1 MSWLDS
7 LYFQSKILKLLTKK
21 EDFDRFLSGKEISK
35 KYLRGYLYLIEV
47 TINDLINCIEFLIP
61 NENIYDLI
69 HYQNITL
76 KDIPKKYKDSSQE
89 LNFIIRLEKIRKDT
103 AELRNSGDNN
113 INEKLKNLYKLVNE
127 ILNHFLSEKR
137 AKINNKNKE
146 KENLYFIVELTN
158 KQNYIEIDFDL
169 FEDQQEPV
177 PIYPACNYYNLGY
190 QEIYDEY
197 HLQNP
202 KIKEFNE
209 EYIKGYS
216 LGLAFLYNNLE
227 VVPKQLI
234 NKLLGCRNW
243 NDLHKIGSNI
253 YDRTIRNE
261 NVNIIDNPIYEE
273 ITTSAN
279 TKLQKLEIDEKDLR
293 YLFRDRRIFTIE
305 PKERGYPT
313 EIVPFFISLVS
324 GRKSFDDKP
333 EVIELKV
340 KKNDEFWYSYA
351 VFIPYG
357 GALWNASYWVLFK
370 EIAFERGDYK
380 TDGKV
385 LIDSIFNRNNFI
397 VHRHI
402 VSQKILERYCS
413 ELDPNY
419 QINRKLRTMLKDSNS
434 LLVELLALFY
444 ITKQFKEKMIDVEWG
459 VDVKDTEAD
468 LIVYFDKKVL
478 IIQAQTNLYKSAKEL
493 IDHFEKVEEFLKK
506 NKADKIEN
514 KIIEK
519 IAFTYF
525 KDSYEKKTIKKLEKN
540 AVNLVLFEELINS
553 NKEILD
559 EQIKNKLSSCL
570 MKRFK

>member
-7 LYFQSKILKLLTKK
+7 LYFQGKMLKLLTKK
-21 EDFDRFLSGKEISK
+21 EDVDSFLRDKKISK

-47 TINDLINCIEFLIP
+47 TINALINCIEFLIP
-61 NENIYDLI
+61 SEKIYDLI

-76 KDIPKKYKDSSQE
+76 KDIPKKYRDSSQE
-89 LNFIIRLEKIRKDT
+89 LNFIISLEKIRREI

-113 INEKLKNLYKLVNE
+113 INEKLKNLDKLVKE
-127 ILNHFLSEKR
+127 ILTYFLSEKR
-137 AKINNKNKE
+137 VKINNQNKE

-158 KQNYIEIDFDL
+158 KQNYIETDFDL

-202 KIKEFNE
+202 KIKKFNE
-209 EYIKGYS
+209 EYINGYS

-227 VVPKQLI
+227 VVPESLI

-253 YDRTIRNE
+253 YDETIRNK
-261 NVNIIDNPIYEE
+261 NVNIIGNSIYEE
-273 ITTSAN
+273 ITTLEN
-279 TKLQKLEIDEKDLR
+279 IKLQKLEIDEKDLR
-293 YLFRDRRIFTIE
+293 YLFRDRRIFIIE

-313 EIVPFFISLVS
+313 ELVPFFISLVS
-324 GRKSFDDKP
+324 GIKSFDDKP
-333 EVIELKV
+333 ELIELKV

-357 GALWNASYWVLFK
+357 ETLWNGSYWVLFK

-385 LIDSIFNRNNFI
+385 LIDNFFNQNNLI
-397 VHRHI
+397 VQKY
-402 VSQKILERYCS
+402 SANQKILEKYCS

-444 ITKQFKEKMIDVEWG
+444 ITKQFKEKIIDVEWG

-468 LIVYFDKKVL
+468 LIVYFDKQVL
-478 IIQAQTNLYKSAKEL
+478 IIQAQTNLNKSAEEL
-493 IDHFEKVEEFLKK
+493 IDHFKKVEEFLKK

-514 KIIEK
+514 KKIEK

-525 KDSYEKKTIKKLEKN
+525 KDSCEEKTIKKLEKN
-540 AVNLVLFEELINS
+540 AIKLVLFEEFINS
-553 NKEILD
+553 GKEILN
-559 EQIKNKLSSCL
+559 EQIKKRLSSCL
-570 MKRFK
+570 MKIFK